1 MRRKSLTILASLFF
15 AFAVAFAFES
25 PPAKAYSNVAQ
36 PTTMNAEGVGNPG
49 PQYADMSFSRAVMTS
64 TPNEAGTAI
73 GCSQSVYASAGSI
86 AITQSPHDMMINGG
100 ARNLYPF
107 NNFRAGNLDGDD
119 PCLCKKHLFAQEG
132 NLVALPSRPVL
143 LA

>member
-1 MRRKSLTILASLFF
+1 MKQRLAILACLSF
-15 AFAVAFAFES
+15 AIAMIFAFES

-49 PQYADMSFSRAVMTS
+49 PQYADIGFISKAVTTS

-73 GCSQSVYASAGSI
+73 GCSQSAYASAGTI
-86 AITQSPHDMMINGG
+86 AITQSPHDIINGG

-107 NNFRAGNLDGDD
+107 NNFRAGNLDKDD
-119 PCLCKKHLFAQEG
+119 PYLEKHHLFAQEG

>member
-25 PPAKAYSNVAQ
+25 PPAKADTYDGKSAINQAYGGYDLPSPVL
-36 PTTMNAEGVGNPG
+36 
-49 PQYADMSFSRAVMTS
+49 ADIGLKRGLHNIGSDF
-64 TPNEAGTAI
+64 TAI
-73 GCSQSVYASAGSI
+73 GCSQSAYASAGTI
-86 AITQSPHDMMINGG
+86 AITQSPHDMISGG
-100 ARNLYPF
+100 VRNLYPF

-119 PCLCKKHLFAQEG
+119 PYLNKHHLFAQEG

>member
-1 MRRKSLTILASLFF
+1 MKQRLAILACLSF
-15 AFAVAFAFES
+15 AIAMIFAFES

-73 GCSQSVYASAGSI
+73 GCSQSVYASAGTI
-86 AITQSPHDMMINGG
+86 AITTASPHDMINGG
-100 ARNLYPF
+100 TRNFYYDHAA
-107 NNFRAGNLDGDD
+107 RAGNVDGDD
-119 PCLCKKHLFAQEG
+119 PCLCKKHLFAQKG